1 MNEDDKARPV
11 SGEIMAHGAPSR
23 ARARENAF
31 TDAEYEPVAAVG
43 DAASQSFRTS
53 RPTSGMDFLKER
65 KQARSGSDRSGG
77 PLFWVAGLAL
87 VVLAFW
93 ISGGHDL
100 VRNTVLVAVE
110 GKDPPLRINDVTS
123 RIERHDG
130 RDILFVEGHA
140 ENGGTQRA
148 ALPGIEI
155 TVFANDGRNTRY
167 LLGTKDTELGPG
179 DRYAFSSR
187 LEAPTY
193 GVKTVSVT
201 FQEGNR

>member
-11 SGEIMAHGAPSR
+11 SGEIMTDGAASR
-23 ARARENAF
+23 ARARAQGF
-31 TDAEYEPVAAVG
+31 SDAEYEPVG
-43 DAASQSFRTS
+43 LPEQSSNRSFATS
-53 RPTSGMDFLKER
+53 SPRGGMDFLKE
-65 KQARSGSDRSGG
+65 KQTAPADNSGG
-77 PLFWVAGLAL
+77 PLFWITGLAL

-93 ISGGHDL
+93 VSGGHDL
-100 VRNTVLVAVE
+100 VRSTVLSAVE
-110 GKDPPLRINDVTS
+110 ETAPPLRINDVTS
-123 RIERHDG
+123 RIEHLDG

-140 ENGGTQRA
+140 ENGGQTPA
-148 ALPGIEI
+148 LLPGIEI

-167 LLGTKDTELGPG
+167 LLGTMDAELGPG

>member
-1 MNEDDKARPV
+1 MNEDDKAPPV
-11 SGEIMAHGAPSR
+11 SGEIMTDGAASR
-23 ARARENAF
+23 ARARAEGF
-31 TDAEYEPVAAVG
+31 SDAEYEPVVSPQRSARPTF
-43 DAASQSFRTS
+43 AASS
-53 RPTSGMDFLKER
+53 PKGGMDVLKER
-65 KQARSGSDRSGG
+65 KAVPADNSGG
-77 PLFWVAGLAL
+77 PLFWITGLAL

-93 ISGGHDL
+93 VSGGHDL
-100 VRNTVLVAVE
+100 VRSTVLSAVE
-110 GKDPPLRINDVTS
+110 EITPPLRINDVTS
-123 RIERHDG
+123 RIEHLDG

-140 ENGGTQRA
+140 ENGGQMPA
-148 ALPGIEI
+148 LLPGIEI
-155 TVFANDGRNTRY
+155 TVFANDGRNTHY